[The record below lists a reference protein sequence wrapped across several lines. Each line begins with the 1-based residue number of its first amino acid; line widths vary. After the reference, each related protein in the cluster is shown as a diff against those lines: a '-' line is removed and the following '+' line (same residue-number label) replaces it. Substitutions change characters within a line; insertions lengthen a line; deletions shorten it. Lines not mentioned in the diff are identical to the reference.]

1 KSPLLKKN
9 NIMVLDNSKET
20 LEELHQIPHFDAFSE
35 LKECVPQAD
44 IIFIAVKPF
53 HAESL
58 FKAMQPLVNS
68 EQIIISIMAGVTI
81 TSIKELTGLSKIVR
95 AMPNLPAKIGKGV
108 TSFVASPQVS
118 KIEKLT
124 IESLLSTTGTSIQ
137 VSNET

>member
-1 KSPLLKKN
+1 
-9 NIMVLDNSKET
+9 
-20 LEELHQIPHFDAFSE
+20 FSSRRRHTRFSRDWSSDVCSSD
-35 LKECVPQAD
+35 L
-44 IIFIAVKPF
+44 
-53 HAESL
+53 
-58 FKAMQPLVNS
+58 
-68 EQIIISIMAGVTI
+68 TI

-137 VSNET
+137 VSKIGRASCRERVEYTERVRRVMRR